1 MKILHSWQVEFS
13 LADGVA
19 SFRAAEASFRADGE
33 QFDGRDRA
41 VARNRKRL
49 VRVRK
54 GLSYAGWACA
64 CAADADLLD
73 QARCALFCEP

>member
-1 MKILHSWQVEFS
+1 MKRLHSWQVEFS

-54 GLSYAGWACA
+54 DLSYAGWACA